1 MNARQPYNGRPYN
14 EQQVTNAINVLIQAL
29 KDGDA
34 YYINKNYTGWIRDDK
49 DYKDIEQRAINKND
63 AEAKLDAMVQT
74 YLMEVLNHFNK
85 RTYKK
90 LNVTETISN
99 LRGKMGDEDKALLD
113 NLVKQSDDDT
123 ETKQTIRNTIKTV
136 IRLYNQPGEDVVY
149 GDPVT
154 NDIKNNIDDIINNR
168 EDIYENREFV
178 TAFNEEDEDFQDAEG
193 DYEGRIVIPEDIL
206 FLLPDTPAQQ
216 ADTAAIVG
224 NYTFLFRKIGFFY
237 TKYVD
242 EGKPITSKLDDEWN
256 EPYITIHYN
265 NLAMYE
271 KRGENEMNE
280 WIRLCRNFLVC
291 FASSTHVQLRA
302 LDLSFDQEAGQE
314 NAIMDEIKQG
324 NYIIDGMSDVGSEQW
339 RFQVFEKRFQISL
352 ENEFMLLK
360 IVCKNTGVVRPN
372 KFTSLKS
379 IFKNREEKV
388 LFARMVG
395 DAYTKRKRT
404 IDLKVQAELQLRTE
418 NATFEAI
425 QAYYKRMT

>member
-1 MNARQPYNGRPYN
+1 MNARQPYNERPYN
-14 EQQVTNAINVLIQAL
+14 EEQVTNAISVLIQAL
-29 KDGDA
+29 KEGNQ

-63 AEAKLDAMVQT
+63 AETKLDSMVET
-74 YLMEVLNHFNK
+74 YLGEVLNHFNK
-85 RTYKK
+85 RTHKK
-90 LNVTETISN
+90 LKDTETISK
-99 LRGKMGDEDKALLD
+99 LREKMGEEDQDLLD
-113 NLVKQSDDDT
+113 SLVKQIDDAI
-123 ETKQTIRNTIKTV
+123 ETKQTIQNTIKTV
-136 IRLYNQPGEDVVY
+136 IRLYIDRKPINQENY
-149 GDPVT
+149 GDDVLI
-154 NDIKNNIDDIINNR
+154 DDLYNNIRAIEENR
-168 EDIYENREFV
+168 DDIYENGNFV
-178 TAFNEEDEDFQDAEG
+178 EEIEGFQDAEE
-193 DYEGRIVIPEDIL
+193 DYERRIVIAEDVL
-206 FLLPDTPAQQ
+206 VLLPDTPAQQ

-224 NYTFLFRKIGFFY
+224 NYTFLFRKIGVFY
-237 TKYVD
+237 TDYVD
-242 EGKPITSKLDDEWN
+242 KGKPITIQLDDEWN
-256 EPYITIHYN
+256 EPYMTIHYN
-265 NLAMYE
+265 NLAKYE
-271 KRGENEMNE
+271 KRGANEMNE

-314 NAIMDEIKQG
+314 NAIMEEIKQG
-324 NYIIDGMSDVGSEQW
+324 NYIIDGMTDVGSEQW

-352 ENEFMLLK
+352 ENEFTLLK
-360 IVCKNTGVVRPN
+360 IVCKNTGVTRPN

-425 QAYYKRMT
+425 QAYYKRIS

>member
-1 MNARQPYNGRPYN
+1 MYVPQSYN
-14 EQQVTNAINVLIQAL
+14 EQQVTDAINVLIQLL
-29 KDGDA
+29 KEGNK
-34 YYINKNYTGWIRDDK
+34 YYINKNYTGWIRSDDG
-49 DYKDIEQRAINKND
+49 YRLIEERAINKND
-63 AEAKLDAMVQT
+63 AKAQLDAMVEK
-74 YLMEVLNHFNK
+74 YLGEVLNHFNK

-90 LNVTETISN
+90 LNDTQTISKLLPN
-99 LRGKMGDEDKALLD
+99 MGEADQDLL
-113 NLVKQSDDDT
+113 NRLITQIDDAT
-123 ETKQTIRNTIKTV
+123 ETKNTIQNTIKTV
-136 IRLYNQPGEDVVY
+136 IRLYIDKEPINQENY
-149 GDPVT
+149 GDDVLI
-154 NDIKNNIDDIINNR
+154 DDLYNNIRAIEENGD
-168 EDIYENREFV
+168 DIYENGDFV
-178 TAFNEEDEDFQDAEG
+178 EETEGFQDAEE
-193 DYEGRIVIPEDIL
+193 DYERRIVIAEDIL
-206 FLLPDTPAQQ
+206 FLLPDTPEQQ
-216 ADTAAIVG
+216 AENAAIVG
-224 NYTFLFRKIGFFY
+224 NYTFLFRKIGLFY
-237 TKYVD
+237 TEYVD
-242 EGKPITSKLDDEWN
+242 KGKLITSKLDDEWN
-256 EPYITIHYN
+256 EPYMTTVFTK
-265 NLAMYE
+265 LAKYE

-314 NAIMDEIKQG
+314 NAIMEEIKQG

-360 IVCKNTGVVRPN
+360 IVCKNTGVTRPN

-425 QAYYKRMT
+425 QAYYKRIS